1 VRNGGAKVIVGIGQ
15 EVSGKDGRFGALYG
29 LRMDAKSQTAEEMV
43 IQHGFPVHD
52 YRLAV
57 LGFVTAV
64 QDSTVQVNLDK
75 TQLTKLEQYNP
86 SAFRSEDI
94 DRRGPGPLDQ
104 GVNERWNYGLD
115 EVLSNRPNEGP
126 QDRPVEETHPM
137 TPRYPTGE
145 EVAPEDDR
153 PTVISEGTYVW
164 DNQGQKVGQVHIF
177 AVETSTGRPE
187 RLTLKRGFL
196 SQPDLMIPLEWVALY
211 GPEGIALRVPKEKV
225 EELIKSKM

>member
-1 VRNGGAKVIVGIGQ
+1 MIVAIGQ
-15 EVSGKDGRFGALYG
+15 EVVGKNGRLGALFG
-29 LRMDAKSQTAEEMV
+29 LRMDVKSQTAEEIV
-43 IQHGFPVHD
+43 IESGFPVHD

-64 QDSTVQVNLDK
+64 EDGTVQVDLDK
-75 TQLTKLEQYNP
+75 TQLTELEQYNP
-86 SAFRSEDI
+86 GAFRSEDI
-94 DRRGPGPLDQ
+94 DRRGAGPLDR

-115 EVLSNRPNEGP
+115 DVLSNTPDEQR

-137 TPRYPTGE
+137 VPRYPSGE
-145 EVAPEDDR
+145 EIAPEDDR
-153 PTVISEGTYVW
+153 PTVISQGTYVW
-164 DNQGQKVGQVHIF
+164 DNQGQKVGQVHTF

-196 SQPDLMIPLEWVALY
+196 SQPDLIIPLEWVALY

-225 EELIKSKM
+225 EELLKSKT

>member
-1 VRNGGAKVIVGIGQ
+1 VIVAIGQ
-15 EVSGKDGRFGALYG
+15 EVVGKDGRLGALYG
-29 LRMDAKSQTAEEMV
+29 LRMDDKSQTAEEMV
-43 IQHGFPVHD
+43 IQHGFPVRD

-64 QDSTVQVNLDK
+64 QDGTVHVNLDK
-75 TQLTKLEQYNP
+75 TQLTELEQYNP

-115 EVLSNRPNEGP
+115 EVQSNTPNDQP

-137 TPRYPTGE
+137 APRYPAGE
-145 EVAPEDDR
+145 EIAPEDDR
-153 PTVISEGTYVW
+153 PTVISRETYVW
-164 DNQGQKVGQVHIF
+164 DNQGQKIGQVHTL

-196 SQPDLMIPLEWVALY
+196 SQPDLMIPLEWVARY
-211 GPEGIALRVPKEKV
+211 GAEGIALRVPKEKV
-225 EELIKSKM
+225 GELIKSKT